1 MDGYAV
7 MQCLRES
14 EVTRDIPVVAISA
27 NAMPQDMARGKAAG
41 FVDYLTKPLE
51 LDRILG
57 VVDTWLHSTDV
68 QPAHADTDDGN
79 NRHGKEEK

>member
-14 EVTRDIPVVAISA
+14 PATRDIPVVAISA
-27 NAMPQDMARGKAAG
+27 NAMPKDLARGKAAG

-51 LDRILG
+51 VDRLLR
-57 VVDTWLHSTDV
+57 VVEEII
-68 QPAHADTDDGN
+68 AMA
-79 NRHGKEEK
+79 GKEQEA